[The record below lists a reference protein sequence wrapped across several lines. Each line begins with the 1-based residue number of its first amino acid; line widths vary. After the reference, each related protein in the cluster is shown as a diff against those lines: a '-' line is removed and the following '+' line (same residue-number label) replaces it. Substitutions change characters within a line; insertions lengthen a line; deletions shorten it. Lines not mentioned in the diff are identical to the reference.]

1 MKIPEKIK
9 RGRNFLYNSY
19 LVVDFDWYWQISIV
33 IVLLRLLE
41 KSYAKPAIL
50 DIKVLK
56 QELKYFSILNK
67 KNDFKEKKHEFK
79 RRF

>member
-1 MKIPEKIK
+1 M
-9 RGRNFLYNSY
+9 
-19 LVVDFDWYWQISIV
+19 
-33 IVLLRLLE
+33 LLRLLE

-67 KNDFKEKKHEFK
+67 NIKENKKHKLKKKLLNISFNFTFSTFIELTLNYYCVETDRK
-79 RRF
+79 IR